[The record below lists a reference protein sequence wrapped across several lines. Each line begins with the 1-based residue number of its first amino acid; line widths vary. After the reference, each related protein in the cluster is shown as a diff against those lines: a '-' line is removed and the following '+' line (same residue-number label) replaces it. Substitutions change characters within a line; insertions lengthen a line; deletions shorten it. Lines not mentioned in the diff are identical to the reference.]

1 VIDRIVISSALEGGV
16 RVLADELGIPPEDL
30 PIDEPSL
37 FALAEHVTAAD
48 GWLELRAVLPD
59 VEVVLHVVHVKRDP
73 DAV

>member
-1 VIDRIVISSALEGGV
+1 VIDRIVISSALEGGIPI
-16 RVLADELGIPPEDL
+16 LADELGVPPEDL

-59 VEVVLHVVHVKRDP
+59 VEIVLSVVHVRCDP
-73 DAV
+73 DAA

>member
-16 RVLADELGIPPEDL
+16 RVLADELGISPEDL

-59 VEVVLHVVHVKRDP
+59 IEIVLSVIHLQPDP
-73 DAV
+73 DAI